1 MDAKK
6 RFRKRALAC
15 LRRSAAICRYS
26 HDNFIQRRLLDYILE
41 RKARKVM
48 LYLPMRTEADISPV
62 IKKLRG
68 MGIEVYVPFMV
79 GESFLL
85 VKYRLPLQKKQFGIY
100 EPKFS
105 KQYRKR
111 KIDLSIVPIVGTDPT
126 LRRIGFGRGMYD
138 RFFAREKKS
147 IKEVVFVQRRL
158 CFSTTV
164 VTDHYDVMADCL
176 IAIKGETVSIPKNV

>member
-138 RFFAREKKS
+138 RFFAKLSYTPVIIFVQIEECLIKKS
-147 IKEVVFVQRRL
+147 I
-158 CFSTTV
+158 CDS
-164 VTDHYDVMADCL
+164 YDIQADYYITPKKIL
-176 IAIKGETVSIPKNV
+176 KIKR